1 MLDDILRCSL
11 KRKLSCGR
19 RAGSQT
25 LRLDCCLDAPGQTWS
40 RPEYAP
46 TDPRRTASPR
56 RAPRGMEWERYG
68 AENWQNGSC
77 EPSLSAKRPRSSL
90 SDDSRSDRSDS
101 EVKRLRTQALQDS
114 IQQWQDAAA
123 PPAPSAEPARPA
135 APPARPPCA
144 DDDPVDYAYEAMNSF
159 LRSLHLESRSRARA
173 P

>member
-1 MLDDILRCSL
+1 
-11 KRKLSCGR
+11 
-19 RAGSQT
+19 
-25 LRLDCCLDAPGQTWS
+25 
-40 RPEYAP
+40 
-46 TDPRRTASPR
+46 
-56 RAPRGMEWERYG
+56 MEWERYG

-135 APPARPPCA
+135 EPPARPPCA

-159 LRSLHLESRSRARA
+159 LKSLHLESRSRARA